1 MREDRGAKVC
11 EIAEVTVITKCI
23 IHKIVSDLNFCK
35 ASACWI
41 PEMPTEEHKNKIMST
56 QFETVWHYQDGG

>member
-56 QFETVWHYQDGG
+56 